1 MGHDQGAL
9 PRIREHDS
17 SSALPHRSGIPQH
30 LTFVQVS
37 WNHPTPTPHLITGPE
52 WQRGAEDSV
61 LATITSLSAP
71 VCSGAA
77 LLKRFQQV
85 RSTTLSLTEPLS
97 ADDAMVQSM
106 PDASPA
112 KWHLAHTTW
121 FFETFILTE
130 QLARYRPFSPDYRLL
145 FNSYYKTLGSHPA
158 RQQRG
163 TFSRPSFADVL
174 RYRTHVDEAMHRVL
188 ASEPSPETL
197 ALVELGIHHEQQH
210 QELILTDILHAF
222 WTQPLRPTYAPAA
235 APEHRS
241 PTAAPLRWI
250 AHPGGMAEM
259 GAPGEG
265 FAFDNERP
273 RHAALLLP
281 YRLASRLATNVE
293 YLDFINDKGYQ
304 RPELWLSDGWDT
316 VCREGWQSPLYWEGT
331 DEGWCEFTLHGLMPL
346 SPAAPVSHVS
356 YYEADAFARWSGAR
370 LPSEGEWEQAAT
382 DRAIVGNLLE
392 SWSLEPRPSAT
403 SSEYAAEDQLFG
415 DCWEW
420 TASAYLA
427 YPGFRPAPGA
437 VGEYNGKFMCNQ
449 FVLRG
454 GSFATS
460 ASHLRA
466 TYRNFFPP
474 HVRWQF
480 MGIRLA
486 RHER

>member
-1 MGHDQGAL
+1 
-9 PRIREHDS
+9 
-17 SSALPHRSGIPQH
+17 
-30 LTFVQVS
+30 
-37 WNHPTPTPHLITGPE
+37 
-52 WQRGAEDSV
+52 
-61 LATITSLSAP
+61 
-71 VCSGAA
+71 
-77 LLKRFQQV
+77 
-85 RSTTLSLTEPLS
+85 
-97 ADDAMVQSM
+97 MVQSM

-121 FFETFILTE
+121 FFETFILAE
-130 QLARYRPFSPDYRLL
+130 QLTKYHVFNPEYRLL
-145 FNSYYKTLGSHPA
+145 FNSYYKTLGSHPL
-158 RQQRG
+158 RHQRG
-163 TFSRPSFADVL
+163 TFSRPSFSDVL
-174 RYRTHVDEAMHRVL
+174 SYRAHVDEAMHRL
-188 ASEPSPETL
+188 LGSEPSAETL

-222 WTQPLRPTYAPAA
+222 WTQPLRPTYAAA
-235 APEHRS
+235 VPDAADSHVEAP
-241 PTAAPLRWI
+241 PLQWI
-250 AHPGGMAEM
+250 AHPGGTVEI
-259 GAPGEG
+259 GAPDSG
-265 FAFDNERP
+265 FAFDNELP

-281 YRLASRLATNVE
+281 YRLASRLTTNAE

-316 VCREGWQSPLYWEGT
+316 VCREGWRAPLYWERT
-331 DEGWCEFTLHGLMPL
+331 DEGWREFSLHGMRPL
-346 SPAAPVSHVS
+346 NPAAPVAHVS

-370 LPSEGEWEQAAT
+370 LPLESEWEQAAK
-382 DRAIVGNLLE
+382 DRTIAGNLVE
-392 SWSLEPRPSAT
+392 SWTLETRPFTA
-403 SSEYAAEDQLFG
+403 SSEKSSEGSARAEEDQLFG

-466 TYRNFFPP
+466 SYRNFFPP

-486 RHER
+486 IHER

>member
-1 MGHDQGAL
+1 
-9 PRIREHDS
+9 
-17 SSALPHRSGIPQH
+17 
-30 LTFVQVS
+30 
-37 WNHPTPTPHLITGPE
+37 
-52 WQRGAEDSV
+52 
-61 LATITSLSAP
+61 
-71 VCSGAA
+71 
-77 LLKRFQQV
+77 
-85 RSTTLSLTEPLS
+85 
-97 ADDAMVQSM
+97 MVQSM

-121 FFETFILTE
+121 FFETFILG
-130 QLARYRPFSPDYRLL
+130 QLANYHPFNPEYRLL

-163 TFSRPSFADVL
+163 TFSRPSWEHVL
-174 RYRTHVDEAMHRVL
+174 RYRSHVDEAMQRML
-188 ASEPSPETL
+188 ATGLSPETL
-197 ALVELGIHHEQQH
+197 ALIELGLHHEQQH

-222 WTQPLRPTYAPAA
+222 WTQPLRPAYASAAGQEHGSPA
-235 APEHRS
+235 P
-241 PTAAPLRWI
+241 APLRWI
-250 AHPGGMAEM
+250 AHPGGKVEI
-259 GAPGEG
+259 GAPSEG

-281 YRLASRLATNVE
+281 YCLASRLATNAE
-293 YLDFINDKGYQ
+293 YLDFISDKGYQ

-316 VCREGWQSPLYWEGT
+316 VCREGWQAPLYWERT
-331 DEGWCEFTLHGLMPL
+331 DDTWCQFTLHGIRPL
-346 SPAAPVSHVS
+346 NPAAPVTHVS

-370 LPSEGEWEQAAT
+370 LPLEGEWEQAAK
-382 DRAIVGNLLE
+382 DRAIAGNLLE
-392 SWSLEPRPSAT
+392 SWSLEPRPSKTNCSA
-403 SSEYAAEDQLFG
+403 EEDQLFG

-486 RHER
+486 SHEQDDSRTSGSGQR

>member
-1 MGHDQGAL
+1 
-9 PRIREHDS
+9 
-17 SSALPHRSGIPQH
+17 
-30 LTFVQVS
+30 
-37 WNHPTPTPHLITGPE
+37 
-52 WQRGAEDSV
+52 
-61 LATITSLSAP
+61 
-71 VCSGAA
+71 
-77 LLKRFQQV
+77 
-85 RSTTLSLTEPLS
+85 
-97 ADDAMVQSM
+97 MVQSM

-130 QLARYRPFSPDYRLL
+130 QLARYRVFDPEYRLL

-163 TFSRPSFADVL
+163 TFSRPSFGEVL
-174 RYRTHVDEAMHRVL
+174 RYRAHVDEAMQRLL
-188 ASEPSPETL
+188 ASAPPPEIL

-222 WTQPLRPTYAPAA
+222 WSQPLRPAYAPPL
-235 APEHRS
+235 PEHGS
-241 PTAAPLRWI
+241 PAQSPLRWI
-250 AHPGGMAEM
+250 AHPGGMVEI
-259 GAPGEG
+259 GASGEG

-281 YRLASRLATNVE
+281 YRLASRLATNAE
-293 YLDFINDKGYQ
+293 YLDFIHDKGYQ

-316 VCREGWQSPLYWEGT
+316 VCREGWRAPLYWERTG
-331 DEGWCEFTLHGLMPL
+331 EQWCEFTLHGMVPL
-346 SPAAPVSHVS
+346 NPAAPVGHVS

-370 LPSEGEWEQAAT
+370 LPLENEWEQAAG
-382 DRAIVGNLLE
+382 DRTIAGNLLE
-392 SWSLEPRPSAT
+392 SWTLEPRPSIAT
-403 SSEYAAEDQLFG
+403 SGSSARAKDQLSEDQLFG

-427 YPGFRPAPGA
+427 YPGFRPAAGT

-486 RHER
+486 SHES